1 MSTVV
6 LDTVELEIPSWVTDL
21 NSFRRWLDDP
31 EFPEKLPVWWLRGK
45 VWVDMSKE
53 QAFSHNRVRTRIT
66 SVLDQLVADEDLG
79 VLWSDGM
86 FLTNADADIAGNPD
100 AIFVSH
106 EAIAKHRATLVKGRR
121 GGVVEV
127 DGIPDMVLEVVSRSS
142 VKKDTQELFDAYWQA
157 GIPEYWLVNART
169 SPATLDIWRH
179 TSKGYSAVRKKAGW
193 AKSSVF
199 GKTFCLVEYKDRSKL
214 PAYRLEVR

>member
-6 LDTVELEIPSWVTDL
+6 VDSVELDIPSWVTDL
-21 NSFRRWLDDP
+21 NAFRRWLDDP

-86 FLTNADADIAGNPD
+86 FLANLDADIAGNPD
-100 AIFVSH
+100 AIYVSH
-106 EAIAKHRATLVKGRR
+106 ESIAKRRVTLVKGVH

-127 DGIPDMVLEVVSRSS
+127 DGTPDMVLEVVSRSS
-142 VKKDTQELFDAYWQA
+142 VKKDTRDLFESYWQA

-169 SPATLDIWRH
+169 SPATFDIWRH
-179 TSKGYSAVRKKAGW
+179 TAKGYSAVRKKDGW
-193 AKSSVF
+193 VKSSVF
-199 GKTFCLVEYKDRSKL
+199 AKSFCLVEYKDRSNL